1 MEYTD
6 WSPQPIIALVA
17 GVLATIALIAA
28 TAYAF
33 TKGDSEQEATDC
45 LP

>member
-6 WSPQPIIALVA
+6 RSPQPIIALIA
-17 GVLATIALIAA
+17 GVLATIALITA

-33 TKGDSEQEATDC
+33 TKAGQ
-45 LP
+45 